1 MPNTFFG
8 LTIGTTGLYGAN
20 LGINTTAHNITNA
33 ETEGYTR
40 QVVNTRADSALKA
53 NGTHGMIGTG
63 VSVYSVTQVRDNYY
77 DEKYRSNNS
86 ISGYYE
92 AQDYYMQSLEGYF
105 NEIKLEGFNSNY
117 NLFNDSLQELSK
129 DPSNIAVRTQAES
142 YAQNLCDY
150 INSLDESLK
159 QLQENTNFEIKTMSD
174 KINSYAVQIAGLT
187 KQINKLEVTGGV
199 ANDLRDQRNLLIDGL
214 SNIVDVSVNEKTVG
228 FDEVGVTEYTVRIGD
243 AILVDTYNYNTLKVV
258 PREEKYNQS
267 DLDGLYELEWPGGQ
281 HFDGLHVGGRM
292 QALYEMRDGNS
303 EEYFHGSGVGMTGE
317 KSITVKDTSINDVN
331 KLHIAEE
338 GVITI
343 NNREYTYNGFEAKKM
358 VDIDGNESL
367 EYTFALN
374 EELNRDHVD
383 SEVRIGESISFKGI
397 VYYMQQLDEFTRTF
411 SEKFNDLHKSGVD
424 LDGKKG
430 LDFFNSRNK
439 VSGENYS
446 FEYTA
451 DEINDDIV
459 VSSRTGEYALADND
473 ERKNT
478 GSYYF
483 MTARGFSVTKE
494 VYNDPRKLVT
504 GSDVTNGVNNSD
516 LAFKYID
523 LKNDKDMFMQ
533 GTPQG
538 FLQSLVA
545 ELGVDTHKSMNFNQN
560 HKDIVSAIENQRL
573 SVSGVDMDEE
583 AMNLVRY
590 QNSYNLAAKVI
601 STMNEMYDRLI
612 NYMGV

>member
-40 QVVNTRADSALKA
+40 QVLNTRADTALKA
-53 NGTHGMIGTG
+53 NGTYGMIGTG
-63 VSVYSVTQVRDNYY
+63 LSAYSITQVRDDYY
-77 DEKYRSNNS
+77 DQKFRSNNT

-92 AQDYYMQSLEGYF
+92 TQSYYMNSLENFF
-105 NEIKLEGFNSNY
+105 NEIRLEGFNSNY
-117 NLFNDSLQELSK
+117 NYFNDALQELSK
-129 DPSNIAVRTQAES
+129 NPANIAIRTQAEN

-150 INSLDESLK
+150 INALDQSLS
-159 QLQENTNFEIKTMSD
+159 QLQNDTNFEIKSTAD
-174 KINSYAVQIAGLT
+174 RINSYAIQISGLT
-187 KQINKLEVTGGV
+187 KQINKLEVTGGK
-199 ANDLRDQRNLLIDGL
+199 ANDLRDQRNLLVDGL
-214 SNIVDVSVNEKTVG
+214 SSLVDISVSERTVG
-228 FDEVGVTEYTVRIGD
+228 ADEVGVTEYTVRVGD
-243 AILVDTYNYNTLKVV
+243 TILVDTFNYNTLTVEPRPEKV
-258 PREEKYNQS
+258 NQS
-267 DLDGLYELEWPGGQ
+267 DLDGLYELKWKDGTKIE
-281 HFDGLHVGGRM
+281 GLHCGGRM

-303 EEYFHGSGVGMTGE
+303 EEYFHGSGTGITGE
-317 KSITVKDTSINDVN
+317 KSITVKDTSINQVN
-331 KLHIAEE
+331 KLHIPEQ

-343 NNREYTYNGFEAKKM
+343 RNREYTYNGFEAREV
-358 VDIDGNESL
+358 VDVDGNKSL
-367 EYTFALN
+367 EYTFALD
-374 EELNRDHVD
+374 EELNRDHD
-383 SEVRIGESISFKGI
+383 GSEVRIGESISFKGI
-397 VYYMQQLDEFTRTF
+397 AYYMQQLDEITRTF
-411 SEKFNDLHKSGVD
+411 AEKFNDIHTSGYD

-430 LDFFNSRNK
+430 LDFFNGKNS
-439 VSGENYS
+439 VSGENNI
-446 FEYTA
+446 FERTE
-451 DEINDDIV
+451 DEINADIV
-459 VSSRTGEYALADND
+459 VSSRTGEYALPDDDAD
-473 ERKNT
+473 KNK

-483 MTARGFSVTKE
+483 MTAKNFSVTKE
-494 VYNDPRKLVT
+494 IYNNSRKMVT
-504 GSDVTNGVNNSD
+504 ASDMVNGSENSD

-523 LKNDKDMFMQ
+523 LKNDKDMFLQ

-545 ELGVDTHKSMNFNQN
+545 ELGVDTHKSANFNQN
-560 HKDIVSAIENQRL
+560 HKDIVTAISNQRL

>member
-411 SEKFNDLHKSGVD
+411 SEKFNDIHKSGVD

-504 GSDVTNGVNNSD
+504 GSDVTNGANNSD

>member
-243 AILVDTYNYNTLKVV
+243 AVLVDTYNYNTLKVV

-424 LDGKKG
+424 LDGNKG

-504 GSDVTNGVNNSD
+504 GSDVTNGANNSD